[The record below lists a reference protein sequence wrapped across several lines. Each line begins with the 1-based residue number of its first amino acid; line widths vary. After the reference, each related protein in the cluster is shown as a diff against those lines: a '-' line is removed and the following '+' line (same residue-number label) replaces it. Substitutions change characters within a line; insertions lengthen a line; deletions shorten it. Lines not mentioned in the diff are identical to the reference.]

1 MKCGRMWLEK
11 VFDISSFFRNLDTFD
26 QTVEHENAAEH
37 IEPKRPLPPQKSHY
51 FPHQI
56 NVEKACTLPE
66 TNIAPENG
74 WLEY

>member
-1 MKCGRMWLEK
+1 M
-11 VFDISSFFRNLDTFD
+11 FN

-37 IEPKRPLPPQKSHY
+37 VESKRPRPPKKSHY
-51 FPHQI
+51 FPLQI